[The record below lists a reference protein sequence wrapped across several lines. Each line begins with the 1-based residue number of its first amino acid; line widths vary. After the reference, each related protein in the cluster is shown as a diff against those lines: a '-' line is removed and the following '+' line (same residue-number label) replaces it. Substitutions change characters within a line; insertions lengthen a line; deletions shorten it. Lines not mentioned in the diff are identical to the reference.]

1 MQQDIWEQPAFT
13 YTYRL
18 ASTPLPIFHADSAAV
33 TFQVV
38 ATGTAVVT
46 AGVKEHPICAGVGA
60 TCDEWQC
67 VASHL

>member
-1 MQQDIWEQPAFT
+1 MHQDNWEQPAFT

-18 ASTPLPIFHADSAAV
+18 ASTPSPIFHADSAAI

-38 ATGTAVVT
+38 ATGTAIVT
-46 AGVKEHPICAGVGA
+46 ARVKKHSICAGVSA
-60 TCDEWQC
+60 TSDEWQC

>member
-1 MQQDIWEQPAFT
+1 MPQDTWKPPPFT
-13 YTYRL
+13 YTYGI
-18 ASTPLPIFHADSAAV
+18 ASTPSPIFHADSAAI

-46 AGVKEHPICAGVGA
+46 AGVKKHPICAGISA
-60 TCDEWQC
+60 TSDEWQH